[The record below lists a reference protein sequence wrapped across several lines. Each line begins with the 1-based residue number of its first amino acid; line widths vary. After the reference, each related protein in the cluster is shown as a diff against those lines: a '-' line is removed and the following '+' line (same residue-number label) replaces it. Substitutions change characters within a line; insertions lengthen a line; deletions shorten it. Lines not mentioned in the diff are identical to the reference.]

1 MHDIFI
7 KIRRSVLAIADT
19 GLFYIKVL
27 KNPWILFKNDF
38 IIYYYILERIE
49 SVERFY
55 ENYYSG

>member
-1 MHDIFI
+1 M
-7 KIRRSVLAIADT
+7 AIADT

-38 IIYYYILERIE
+38 IIYYYYILERIE